1 LPPLQIIAM
10 ATVNR
15 LHSEPIELMAS
26 RGGEQILI
34 VGAPCGA
41 RARTRLVDI
50 FGDNLLAGGAPQ
62 RAGG

>member
-1 LPPLQIIAM
+1 LPPLQVVAV
-10 ATVNR
+10 ATVDR
-15 LHSEPIELMAS
+15 LKAHTLELMAS
-26 RGGEQILI
+26 RGGEQLLI